1 MRDRNKVLDEII
13 EYAKENE
20 NIRGLVLQGSLVNPA
35 APIDEFSDLDPMFV
49 VAETENMADD
59 DSWIF
64 KFGNPISH
72 CYNTIQLDEKEKWN
86 QEMMLV
92 LFEDGLKVDF
102 SLFPVAAV
110 ETIKDLPLYQI
121 VIDKDGCIPKPAR
134 KTEEGFYTEKPT
146 EERFV
151 KRMNGFLWDTT
162 YVAKSLWR
170 GEMYFAKFMFDLLH
184 RYMEEVIAWHL
195 GAKSNWTNNPG
206 VCGRYFHRQMG
217 PDHWQM
223 VLDTYAGS
231 DVEDNW
237 RALFASLKLVRVF
250 GRETA
255 KLLNYPYPEAH
266 HDRIFL
272 YLNKVKDMSTNLG
285 ESS

>member
-1 MRDRNKVLDEII
+1 MRDRNIVLEQII

-35 APIDEFSDLDPMFV
+35 APIDVFSDLDPMFV
-49 VAETENMADD
+49 VRESASMLEADG
-59 DSWIF
+59 WIS

-72 CYNTIQLDEKEKWN
+72 CYNVVQLDEKKEWN
-86 QEMMLV
+86 QQMMLV
-92 LFEDGLKVDF
+92 LYEDGLKVDF
-102 SLFPVAAV
+102 SLFPMEAV
-110 ETIKDLPLYQI
+110 ETIKDLPLYR
-121 VIDKDGCIPKPAR
+121 VVLDKDGIIPVPTR
-134 KTEEGFYTEKPT
+134 TTEEGFYTEKPT
-146 EERFV
+146 AERFV
-151 KRMNGFLWDTT
+151 KRINGFLWDST

-206 VCGRYFHRQMG
+206 VCGRYFNRQL
-217 PDHWQM
+217 DDEHWQR
-223 VLDTYAGS
+223 VLATYAGS

-237 RALFASLKLVRVF
+237 RALFASLELVWVL

-255 KLLNYPYPEAH
+255 ESLGYSYPDAH
-266 HDRIFL
+266 HERIAR
-272 YLNKVKDMSTNLG
+272 YLHKVKAMKMDA
-285 ESS
+285 